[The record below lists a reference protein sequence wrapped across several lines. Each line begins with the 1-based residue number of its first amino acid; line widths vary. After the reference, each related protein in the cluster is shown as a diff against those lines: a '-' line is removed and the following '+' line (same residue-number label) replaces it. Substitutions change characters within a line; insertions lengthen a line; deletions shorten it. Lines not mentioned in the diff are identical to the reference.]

1 MGNVKVKYKP
11 NRAAQRA
18 ILNSDAAVAA
28 VEREAARVNAL
39 ADSMG
44 GATYA
49 HDARPGRNRAHA
61 IVYTPSRHAMYS
73 NAKHNTLLK
82 ALGGTR

>member
-11 NRAAQRA
+11 NRSARRQ
-18 ILNSDAAVAA
+18 ILNSEAAVDAVARRAERVKAA
-28 VEREAARVNAL
+28 

-49 HDARPGRNRAHA
+49 HDARPGKNRAHA

-82 ALGGTR
+82 ALSGTR